1 MLTRLIF
8 AVAAVAFG
16 CLLPGFC
23 QTPQGWY
30 VRAIS
35 NYRGSQTIYVTPAL
49 AHLISQDL
57 CTICRANGTVT
68 VYNPATKLYMD
79 IPHDKF
85 IAKWG
90 LKVDRA
96 HMTITKGETS
106 TRWGLK
112 LTKYTIVG
120 KDSHGSPVYTDTVWT
135 TNDIPLALNIQD
147 VCAAVLGIPNGIG
160 IALEMTR
167 TYPAENLTNTFLNT
181 VECRRAAFPQQYL
194 QIPPGYKPTQDEG
207 VLFMGN
213 KGGAAAAASPRAV
226 HR

>member
-85 IAKWG
+85 IAK
-90 LKVDRA
+90 
-96 HMTITKGETS
+96 
-106 TRWGLK
+106 WGLK